1 MDSLLKKVLM
11 PKARFEQKRSHLRV
25 RQEEESSSQSD
36 STQSDSEAEPDDR
49 PDFQEGWLQLLKAT
63 NFNPN
68 EINPIKT
75 DNGYNV
81 VRVVGYDEND
91 ANFVQPD
98 ASETSQ
104 LRKNSQWDP
113 EDTSKVPMPNA
124 FYFRIKNNMIF
135 YNEAPEDL
143 VVLDSL

>member
-11 PKARFEQKRSHLRV
+11 PKARFEQKRIHLRV
-25 RQEEESSSQSD
+25 RQEEEPSSQSD
-36 STQSDSEAEPDDR
+36 SNQSDSEEEPDDR

-75 DNGYNV
+75 DKGYNV
-81 VRVVGYDEND
+81 VRVVGDDEND

-98 ASETSQ
+98 TSETS
-104 LRKNSQWDP
+104 
-113 EDTSKVPMPNA
+113 
-124 FYFRIKNNMIF
+124 
-135 YNEAPEDL
+135 
-143 VVLDSL
+143 